1 MRSSCC
7 SSSKTRS
14 TPARFMP
21 NSVVISWIRR
31 RRSTSACEYRR
42 VPLGERLGSIRPR
55 ASYMRSVCGCI
66 SASSAATE
74 IMKTPRS
81 CSTRAVTLVVVRRVA
96 TLCLSRRAQDPLA
109 RVAVHDL
116 RELLDGL
123 LLLRGE
129 LVRHLDHE
137 PIVQVT
143 AAGTGAER
151 RRTLAAQALER
162 AVLGAGRHAQALGAV
177 QRRDLD
183 LGAGERL
190 GDGDRDL
197 DLEVVALGLEDRRL
211 AHVRDHVEVAR
222 RPAAQAGLALA
233 GQPDARALL
242 DAGRDVHPIALHLA
256 QAALAAAGR
265 AGLLDHRAGAA
276 AARARTRDGEH
287 ALALRLDAAAVA
299 DRADLRRGSRP
310 GAGAAA
316 RRARRVGRD
325 GHRHLGALDR
335 LLERQRDG
343 RLQILAALG
352 DRLGARGA
360 PAAGVEDARQDVR
373 ERAEVRGAAR
383 RAARAAPAERIGAG
397 EHAAAVVLLALL
409 GIAQDVVGLGDLLE
423 AVLGSGVLVR
433 VRVILARELAV
444 RLLDVVLRRLL
455 VDAEGLVVVSRA
467 RHRYAAT
474 TTRAGR
480 STAPLIR

>member
-1 MRSSCC
+1 
-7 SSSKTRS
+7 
-14 TPARFMP
+14 MP
-21 NSVVISWIRR
+21 NSVVISCIRR
-31 RRSTSACEYRR
+31 RRSTSAWEYRR
-42 VPLGERLGSIRPR
+42 VPLGERFGSIRPR

-137 PIVQVT
+137 PIVQVA

-151 RRTLAAQALER
+151 RRALAAQALER

-183 LGAGERL
+183 LGPAERL

-197 DLEVVALGLEDRRL
+197 DLEVVALALEDRRL
-211 AHVRDHVEVAR
+211 AHVRDDVEVAR

-233 GQPDARALL
+233 GKADARALL
-242 DAGRDVHPIALHLA
+242 DAGGDVHAGALHLT
-256 QAALAAAGR
+256 QAPLAAAGG

-276 AARARTRDGEH
+276 AARARTGDGEH

-299 DRADLRRGSRP
+299 DRADLRRGARP
-310 GAGAAA
+310 RAGAAA
-316 RRARRVGRD
+316 CRAGRVGRD
-325 GHRHLGALDR
+325 GHGHLGAFDR
-335 LLERQRDG
+335 LLERQRDR
-343 RLQILAALG
+343 RLQVLAALG
-352 DRLGARGA
+352 DRLGARAA

-373 ERAEVRGAAR
+373 ERAEVGRAAAGAAR
-383 RAARAAPAERIGAG
+383 APAAAERVGAG

-409 GIAQDVVGLGDLLE
+409 GVAQDVVGLGDLLE
-423 AVLGSGVLVR
+423 ALLRHRILVGVR
-433 VRVILARELAV
+433 VVLARELAV

-455 VDAEGLVVVSRA
+455 VDAEDLVVVSAR

-474 TTRAGR
+474 TTRAGL